1 MASKYQARSYN
12 DATLAALEHALR
24 DVWEVLKAH
33 NPDGDWEN
41 DTELKTAL
49 AKNMMALADAGVIDR
64 HELRSRTLETLSLAR
79 PH

>member
-41 DTELKTAL
+41 ELIKGGRGAQ
-49 AKNMMALADAGVIDR
+49 GEQV
-64 HELRSRTLETLSLAR
+64 
-79 PH
+79 